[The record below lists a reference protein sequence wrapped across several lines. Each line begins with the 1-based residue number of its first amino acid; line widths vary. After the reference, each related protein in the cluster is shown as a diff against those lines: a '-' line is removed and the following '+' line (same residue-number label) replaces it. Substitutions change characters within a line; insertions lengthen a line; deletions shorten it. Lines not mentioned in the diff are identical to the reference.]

1 MPSVK
6 RHALV
11 TCSSS
16 RSTRGWGW
24 GLGTGMNWA
33 DIDLNPSSRI
43 LRQFAAAWLLMLGA
57 IGVNQW
63 LLRGHPRI
71 GIVLLAIAVV
81 VGTIGLLRPQSI
93 RALFVACTVAT
104 FPIGWVVSQ
113 VMLLTL
119 FAFVI
124 TPVALLFKIRGRD
137 RLWRK
142 RAPERPTYWK
152 PKTPVQDVRRYLRQ
166 Y

>member
-1 MPSVK
+1 MRP
-6 RHALV
+6 
-11 TCSSS
+11 
-16 RSTRGWGW
+16 
-24 GLGTGMNWA
+24 A
-33 DIDLNPSSRI
+33 DIDLNPSSRV
-43 LRQFAAAWLLMLGA
+43 LRQFAAAWLLVLGA

-93 RALFVACTVAT
+93 QTLFVACTVAT
-104 FPIGWVVSQ
+104 FPIGWLVLQ

-124 TPVALLFKIRGRD
+124 TPVALLFKISGRD
-137 RLWRK
+137 GLWRK
-142 RAPERPTYWK
+142 RTPERPTYWA
-152 PKTPVQDVRRYLRQ
+152 PVQDVRRYLRQ